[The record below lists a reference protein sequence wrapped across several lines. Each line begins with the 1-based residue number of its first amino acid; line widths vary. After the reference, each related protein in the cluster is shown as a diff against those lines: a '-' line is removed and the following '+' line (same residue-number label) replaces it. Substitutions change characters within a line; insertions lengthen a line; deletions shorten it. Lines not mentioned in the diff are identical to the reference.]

1 MSNDNPVI
9 YHIMALF
16 VVAVW
21 GTTFIASKVL
31 LDHGLMPADIFFYR
45 FLLAYL
51 CILLVNHKQMLAEN
65 WKDEIY
71 MALTGIFGGSLY
83 FLAENTALQVAQAS
97 DVSILVSSSP
107 IFTSIV
113 LALFYQSERMSRR
126 QTLGMLIAFI
136 GMIFIVLNGQFI
148 LHVSVVGYL
157 LAIGAALTWAL
168 YNLFMKKVM
177 HKYSS
182 QFISRKVF
190 FYGILSIMP
199 YYALVSP
206 LKFDLAILSET
217 AVWGCL
223 LFLGLL
229 ASMYCYVIWNTA
241 MANLGAVKTTVYLYM
256 APLFTIITAYIILH
270 ERITWMAIL
279 GTVILLTG
287 MVLAEKKSKKQA

>member
-1 MSNDNPVI
+1 MQNDSPVI

-51 CILLVNHKQMLAEN
+51 CILLVNHKQLFADN
-65 WKDEIY
+65 WKDELY

-113 LALFYQSERMSRR
+113 LALFYQSERMSKR

-136 GMIFIVLNGQFI
+136 GMVFIVLNGQFI

-157 LAIGAALTWAL
+157 LAIGAAVTWAL

-182 QFISRKVF
+182 QYISRKVF
-190 FYGILSIMP
+190 FYGILSILP

-206 LKFDLAILSET
+206 LKFDLDILSQT
-217 AVWGCL
+217 PVWGCI

-256 APLFTIITAYIILH
+256 APLFTMITAYIILH

-279 GTVILLTG
+279 GTVILLAG
-287 MVLAEKKSKKQA
+287 MVLAEKKSKKAA